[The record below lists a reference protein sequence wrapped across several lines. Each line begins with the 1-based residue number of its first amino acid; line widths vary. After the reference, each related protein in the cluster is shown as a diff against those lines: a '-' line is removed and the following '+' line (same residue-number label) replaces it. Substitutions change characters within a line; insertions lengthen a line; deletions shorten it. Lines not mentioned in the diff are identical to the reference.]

1 MTATAVRDDLP
12 KLEKYELLGEIGHG
26 GMATV
31 YRARDLRLGREVAV
45 KIIHRHLRDNREV
58 ATRFIAE
65 GRAAA
70 KLKHRGIVEVY
81 DVSGE
86 DERERYLVVEL
97 VRGPTLRQLL
107 VDHRDLPA
115 EIGAAMVIE
124 LASAIDHA
132 HASGVIHRD
141 IKPENVLVCLPA
153 RDSSAP
159 SADDDPRKSGPASIE
174 PASKSPKS
182 GRDSEVSL
190 KITDFGIAK
199 ILDAQGV
206 TSTGQVLGSPAHM
219 APEQIEG
226 GEVDP
231 RTDVF
236 ALGVIFYECLAGH
249 LPFDGKNPAQVLRRV
264 LEGRYEPAER
274 ERPVVGTTFSCIADR
289 ALALDPKDR
298 PDTPGAL
305 AALLTKE
312 LEALGLSDYRR
323 ELEDYFRDPD
333 RYRAELPGRLVPVL
347 VARAEAARRSGKL
360 ADAARDFN
368 RAHALKPDDLHI
380 LKRMTQLARSSRSA
394 GLPRKLALVAAA
406 SLGLGGLAY
415 AIVRA
420 VRPQPAALTASPV
433 TEEIASVAAT
443 AEAVAPRAVITANP
457 TVKSTGT
464 PEPGTASASASAS
477 ASARASVEASVPEP
491 KSTGVAPTSSAVS
504 HGERTVK
511 FIITPRTAALTIDNQ
526 AVTPGVPIS
535 LKVGPHT
542 AMITPQAGDLSCDP
556 WQSPRGFAVTARGD
570 GEPEE
575 QHIRLGLP
583 WRPAKVTL
591 KGAPSGA
598 VAQCGTVTLTPGSAR
613 EVPMMGASWQ
623 PKCKFIHEGSVV
635 EGSVNFEAGKS
646 SDAFW
651 PTGG

>member
-174 PASKSPKS
+174 PASRSPKS

-190 KITDFGIAK
+190 KI
-199 ILDAQGV
+199 
-206 TSTGQVLGSPAHM
+206 
-219 APEQIEG
+219 
-226 GEVDP
+226 
-231 RTDVF
+231 F

-491 KSTGVAPTSSAVS
+491 KATGVAPTSSAVS

-556 WQSPRGFAVTARGD
+556 WQSPRGFAVTARGE

>member
-1 MTATAVRDDLP
+1 V
-12 KLEKYELLGEIGHG
+12 
-26 GMATV
+26 
-31 YRARDLRLGREVAV
+31 
-45 KIIHRHLRDNREV
+45 
-58 ATRFIAE
+58 
-65 GRAAA
+65 
-70 KLKHRGIVEVY
+70 
-81 DVSGE
+81 
-86 DERERYLVVEL
+86 
-97 VRGPTLRQLL
+97 
-107 VDHRDLPA
+107 
-115 EIGAAMVIE
+115 
-124 LASAIDHA
+124 
-132 HASGVIHRD
+132 
-141 IKPENVLVCLPA
+141 
-153 RDSSAP
+153 
-159 SADDDPRKSGPASIE
+159 
-174 PASKSPKS
+174 
-182 GRDSEVSL
+182 
-190 KITDFGIAK
+190 
-199 ILDAQGV
+199 
-206 TSTGQVLGSPAHM
+206 
-219 APEQIEG
+219 
-226 GEVDP
+226 
-231 RTDVF
+231 
-236 ALGVIFYECLAGH
+236 GH
-249 LPFDGKNPAQVLRRV
+249 LPFEGKNPAQVLRRV

-491 KSTGVAPTSSAVS
+491 KATGVAPTSSAVS

-556 WQSPRGFAVTARGD
+556 WQSPRGFAVTARGE